1 MNIEDVHV
9 QCTSCRWLEK
19 LPYIE
24 AYPTH
29 HENWKCRRTGITM
42 RLEGTQA
49 YQICSS
55 FVKKEDNGVF
65 NG

>member
-29 HENWKCRRTGITM
+29 HENWKCKRTGITM